1 MNFNNDE
8 FDILRKIS
16 KEPNANQR
24 DLAKKLGL
32 SLGKIN
38 YCIRALKKKG
48 LIKINN
54 FKKNKRK
61 FNYLYMLTPK
71 GVSEKTRITINFMK
85 QKMKEYDELQSELK
99 ENKKIKNDKC
109 KSDLGNFNNIRKK
122 NFNIISYVYVHG
134 NDL

>member
-1 MNFNNDE
+1 MNFNRDE

-16 KEPNANQR
+16 KEPKINQR
-24 DLAKKLGL
+24 DLAKQLGF

-61 FNYLYMLTPK
+61 LDYLYNLTPK
-71 GVSEKTRITINFMK
+71 GVSQKTRITINFMK
-85 QKMKEYDELQSELK
+85 KKMEEYDELQSELN
-99 ENKKIKNDKC
+99 NKNE
-109 KSDLGNFNNIRKK
+109 
-122 NFNIISYVYVHG
+122 
-134 NDL
+134 

>member
-38 YCIRALKKKG
+38 YFIIALKKKG
-48 LIKINN
+48 QIKINN

-99 ENKKIKNDKC
+99 ENKND
-109 KSDLGNFNNIRKK
+109 
-122 NFNIISYVYVHG
+122 
-134 NDL
+134 

>member
-1 MNFNNDE
+1 MNFNRDE

-16 KEPNANQR
+16 KEPKINQR
-24 DLAKKLGL
+24 DLAKQLGF

-61 FNYLYMLTPK
+61 LNYLYNLTPK
-71 GVSEKTRITINFMK
+71 GVSQKTRITINFMK
-85 QKMKEYDELQSELK
+85 KKMEEYDKLKKELK
-99 ENKKIKNDKC
+99 K
-109 KSDLGNFNNIRKK
+109 
-122 NFNIISYVYVHG
+122 
-134 NDL
+134 

>member
-61 FNYLYMLTPK
+61 LNYLYMLTPK

-99 ENKKIKNDKC
+99 ENKND
-109 KSDLGNFNNIRKK
+109 
-122 NFNIISYVYVHG
+122 
-134 NDL
+134 

>member
-1 MNFNNDE
+1 MTFNNDE

-16 KEPNANQR
+16 KEPNLNQR

-38 YCIRALKKKG
+38 YCIKALKKKG

-61 FNYLYMLTPK
+61 LNYLYILTPK
-71 GVSEKTRITINFMK
+71 GVSEKTRLTINFMK
-85 QKMKEYDELQSELK
+85 QKMREYDELHSELR
-99 ENKKIKNDKC
+99 EKK
-109 KSDLGNFNNIRKK
+109 KK
-122 NFNIISYVYVHG
+122 
-134 NDL
+134 LKL

>member
-1 MNFNNDE
+1 MSFNNDE

-16 KEPNANQR
+16 KEPNVNQR

-61 FNYLYMLTPK
+61 FNYLYILTPK

-99 ENKKIKNDKC
+99 ENKND
-109 KSDLGNFNNIRKK
+109 
-122 NFNIISYVYVHG
+122 
-134 NDL
+134 